1 MCSPEPGACHRRARP
16 VRQASR
22 GVTLIELLA
31 SMTLGLLV
39 ILAAVGTL
47 VVARGASASVGDI
60 SQLQQQASY
69 ALRVIGLQLRQAG
82 AIDPAMDAATQ
93 LFSFASTY
101 TGYGATFAAVH
112 GSDDVQGA
120 RLSTSTTVAPLLP
133 NTQNRDCIGNRPT
146 TDKIEA
152 TFWLEKGELRCAPTP
167 STVQSLIQNV
177 AGFQVNYRVLNGADS
192 QVLNAKQVEA
202 AQLWASV
209 KAVEICLDMQGTEK
223 MPDAGSS
230 YPDCQGVPRLRNGF
244 VHLVYRNVFDL
255 RVAGPLE

>member
-1 MCSPEPGACHRRARP
+1 
-16 VRQASR
+16 
-22 GVTLIELLA
+22 
-31 SMTLGLLV
+31 
-39 ILAAVGTL
+39 
-47 VVARGASASVGDI
+47 
-60 SQLQQQASY
+60 
-69 ALRVIGLQLRQAG
+69 
-82 AIDPAMDAATQ
+82 
-93 LFSFASTY
+93 
-101 TGYGATFAAVH
+101 
-112 GSDDVQGA
+112 
-120 RLSTSTTVAPLLP
+120 
-133 NTQNRDCIGNRPT
+133 
-146 TDKIEA
+146 
-152 TFWLEKGELRCAPTP
+152 
-167 STVQSLIQNV
+167 LIQNV